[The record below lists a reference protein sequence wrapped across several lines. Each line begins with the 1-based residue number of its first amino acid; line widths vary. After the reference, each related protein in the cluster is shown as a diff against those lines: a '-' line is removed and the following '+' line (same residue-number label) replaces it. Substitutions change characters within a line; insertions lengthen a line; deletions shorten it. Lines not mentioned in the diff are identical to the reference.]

1 MSVGPKDDDGENDG
15 CPLGM
20 ALGNDEGVVEGYTVG
35 SNEILGEVD
44 GCIDGLALAMGVGYD
59 DGAVEAVKVGC
70 PVVVGLDEG

>member
-15 CPLGM
+15 SPLGM
-20 ALGNDEGVVEGYTVG
+20 ALGNDEGVVVGYSVG